1 MKLSDQWIVNN
12 KSDNHIEYRNKNTG
26 KVVTHYSNGR
36 IVANRGVSMEEIFEN
51 PEMFIE
57 KGCLKA
63 CKALWDLNIFTEQCD
78 GYKKHSSYI
87 ETGIL
92 SKENLKIFKKLAKEN
107 PEMYQIT
114 ETGQAVIHGKREIS
128 EDAVAHFKMQDV
140 YQGVLSKK
148 NIIERYYDGRL
159 EYTQSPDGTLQ
170 ITIPKDISEKEI
182 YEAVEKAI
190 NDGFI
195 YIEKEDM
202 FYQSQFYLDRHLK
215 YLDSLNNND
224 GIKV

>member
-92 SKENLKIFKKLAKEN
+92 SKENLEIFKKLAKEN

-114 ETGQAVIHGKREIS
+114 ETGQSVIHGKGEI
-128 EDAVAHFKMQDV
+128 DQNIVACFKMQDI
-140 YQGVLSKK
+140 YQGVFRK
-148 NIIERYYDGRL
+148 NDIIEKYYEGEL
-159 EYTQSPDGTLQ
+159 IYTPCPDGSLE
-170 ITIPKDISEKEI
+170 ISIPKKLTEEEMNKII
-182 YEAVEKAI
+182 AKAL

-195 YIEKEDM
+195 YVKEEDK
-202 FYQSQFYLDRHLK
+202 FYQSQFYLDGHLK
-215 YLDSLNNND
+215 YLESLNNND
-224 GIKV
+224 EIKF